1 MSTLT
6 NESTDLSLSRRR
18 LLGAVVAAACLM
30 LAPATYADGY
40 VSGDT
45 GDNLNVAQMKLTFED
60 QFNDIDVSAWG
71 PNTRWIAHTPWSG
84 DFGGA
89 QFTDPTDGFPFT
101 VKDGILRIEA
111 SKSADG
117 KWRSG
122 LLASVDPAGNGFSQ
136 QYGYFEM
143 RASLP
148 SGPGLWPAFWLIGK
162 DRSKSTAEIDAM
174 EYYGDKPSGYS
185 STVHVWHKDGKHY
198 SDYSRVNVFET
209 ADPTE
214 YHTYGVKVDSD
225 YVRMYF
231 DGKLAW
237 KTKTQPEYRQPLY
250 ILLNLGLVDGVTK
263 MVAPDPSFMS
273 VDYVR
278 AYGLNPVE

>member
-1 MSTLT
+1 MMNPPKTT
-6 NESTDLSLSRRR
+6 STDLSLFRRR

-30 LAPATYADGY
+30 LALPTYGDGN

-45 GDNLNVAQMKLTFED
+45 GDNLDIGRMKLSFED
-60 QFNDIDVSAWG
+60 PFNEINVSPWG
-71 PNTRWIAHTPWSG
+71 PNTRWIAHTPWAG

-89 QFTDPTDGFPFT
+89 QFADPTDKFPFT

-111 SKSADG
+111 SKSSDG
-117 KWRSG
+117 TWRAG
-122 LLASVDPAGNGFSQ
+122 LLASVDPDGNGFSQ

-174 EYYGDKPSGYS
+174 EYYGDKPNGYS
-185 STVHVWHKDGKHY
+185 STVHVWHKDGSHY
-198 SDYSRVNVFET
+198 SDFSRVNVFET
-209 ADPTE
+209 ADPTA
-214 YHTYGVKVDSD
+214 YHTYGVKVDSA

-250 ILLNLGLVDGVTK
+250 ILLNLGMVDGVTK

-278 AYGLNPVE
+278 AYALN